1 MIFGKTIL
9 RISVKVSTCYIVNEL
24 LDADLF
30 GRTYVVNVM
39 GMQLV
44 GGGPSSAF
52 LSSRPTEE
60 SHEIVFFANPAGKHT
75 ETMPA
80 VFQQDFHIRRFPYAF
95 CDAGRGHSAVVFG

>member
-1 MIFGKTIL
+1 MANKDIPQIMGVCHIGMQAKDPVALSEF
-9 RISVKVSTCYIVNEL
+9 YQ
-24 LDADLF
+24 
-30 GRTYVVNVM
+30 NVM

-60 SHEIVFFANPAGKHT
+60 SHEIVFFENPAGKHT

-95 CDAGRGHSAVVFG
+95 CDAGRAHSAVVFG